1 MNYTPQELEL
11 CRHIAAIR
19 ARVPPP
25 PLPPLAPLS
34 PIQRI
39 GYLKGEI
46 LCRESIGPFVAGGT
60 YSARTLTVPAHS
72 REQLLDGLGLHT
84 QIELRSLETFVIID
98 GAAGGPH
105 GFAPDD
111 RRMSTSVPRLG
122 DYQTLLRCFEIPDV
136 PDLAR
141 LFPER

>member
-98 GAAGGPH
+98 GADSLVGNAARSLAPRAGKHNAG
-105 GFAPDD
+105 
-111 RRMSTSVPRLG
+111 
-122 DYQTLLRCFEIPDV
+122 QCFS
-136 PDLAR
+136 LAR
-141 LFPER
+141 